1 MKVKA
6 KVKAVCA
13 VGTRPPV
20 RTYLFGLQL
29 PSQGIALSQRG
40 ILVAERQ
47 SMFVGQLI
55 VSEGERILLRCLP
68 RCEPSSRC
76 GAGNG
81 RVRQGH
87 RLLLLL
93 LARSALVSA
102 SVSGPVQG
110 QGQHVDG
117 YVRQRLGLG

>member
-29 PSQGIALSQRG
+29 PTQGIALSQRG

-76 GAGNG
+76 RCRCHCGAGNG

-87 RLLLLL
+87 RLLLL
-93 LARSALVSA
+93 ARSAL
-102 SVSGPVQG
+102 VSGPVQG